1 MILRRRSSESA
12 AVLLEILLAVALFVA
27 ASAVVT
33 TSLNSSIQSLD
44 RQHLR
49 LHAANLAS
57 SILAEVEIGARSSTA
72 APAQS
77 LEAPFQDWTFELVAE
92 PSPPDFS
99 NVAPL
104 EHVTVVVRHQTEPV
118 VHRLSQ
124 RLIPR
129 SNAPSSGVRPD
140 SPSAP

>member
-1 MILRRRSSESA
+1 MIFRRRPSESA

-33 TSLNSSIQSLD
+33 TSLNSSIQALD

-57 SILAEVEIGARSSTA
+57 SILAEIQMGARSSTPS
-72 APAQS
+72 PAQA
-77 LEAPFQDWTFELVAE
+77 LEAPFQEWTFEVVGE
-92 PSPPDFS
+92 PSPSDFS
-99 NVAPL
+99 GVASL
-104 EHVTVVVRHQTEPV
+104 EQVTVVVRHQTEPV

-124 RLIPR
+124 RLPPR
-129 SNAPSSGVRPD
+129 STPMASDVRTESRPAP
-140 SPSAP
+140 

>member
-1 MILRRRSSESA
+1 MILRRRPSESA

-57 SILAEVEIGARSSTA
+57 SILAEIEMGARSSTA
-72 APAQS
+72 SPAQS
-77 LEAPFQDWTFELVAE
+77 LESPFQDWTFELVAE

-99 NVAPL
+99 NFAPL
-104 EHVTVVVRHQTEPV
+104 EHVTVVVRHQFEPV

-124 RLIPR
+124 RLAPR
-129 SNAPSSGVRPD
+129 STPMGSDTRLESTPAP
-140 SPSAP
+140 